1 MMSAVDDSVPS
12 TCNICDETVVF
23 AACASCDTAKCT
35 AVICSRCTHEIM
47 RHKADTYLS
56 APPCPF
62 CSVGFL
68 SFEGVEEAIAVE
80 QQLIM
85 NAARYVGL
93 KDPKGDNDYRRMIDK
108 FKLMGYAGN
117 MSQLTKQ
124 EQDQASTSQ
133 LRLEVA
139 RLSALFEDSSKQLP
153 PGPLEKILFTRKRK
167 HSSVAAQVEDHD
179 ASCEE
184 PQYFLC
190 PSSPLRASSCSSYR
204 SSTTTRRKGMMRDD
218 VDRDDLLLQ
227 RLDGLSNQLESQS
240 QCMNDAAVV
249 QRDLIAK
256 VTGAIESSQL
266 QLQQL
271 GGHRS
276 EEVKPEEG
284 REHHL
289 TMMTLMSQMH
299 QQLMD
304 LSSQVAA
311 IKDSISHQ
319 ATNNCSSSHHVVV
332 SPMSLPNSDH
342 SIQQQQSMQEMGGPS
357 SRSGSSSSGRK
368 SSIDDDWMIDSW
380 KKEVVTELKAA
391 LMIDF
396 EQAFNS
402 AVQRMVPLVPLHKTT
417 PGSRVESETALYV
430 EEESDESSCEAL
442 REPLTTSETK
452 ESSLVGVLPPSPDT
466 ICPV

>member
-1 MMSAVDDSVPS
+1 
-12 TCNICDETVVF
+12 
-23 AACASCDTAKCT
+23 
-35 AVICSRCTHEIM
+35 
-47 RHKADTYLS
+47 
-56 APPCPF
+56 
-62 CSVGFL
+62 
-68 SFEGVEEAIAVE
+68 
-80 QQLIM
+80 
-85 NAARYVGL
+85 
-93 KDPKGDNDYRRMIDK
+93 
-108 FKLMGYAGN
+108 
-117 MSQLTKQ
+117 
-124 EQDQASTSQ
+124 
-133 LRLEVA
+133 
-139 RLSALFEDSSKQLP
+139 
-153 PGPLEKILFTRKRK
+153 
-167 HSSVAAQVEDHD
+167 
-179 ASCEE
+179 
-184 PQYFLC
+184 
-190 PSSPLRASSCSSYR
+190 
-204 SSTTTRRKGMMRDD
+204 MRDD

-271 GGHRS
+271 GGHRP

-289 TMMTLMSQMH
+289 TMMALMRQMH

-304 LSSQVAA
+304 LSSQVAV

-319 ATNNCSSSHHVVV
+319 APSNGSSSHHVVV
-332 SPMSLPNSDH
+332 SPMSLPHPDDSM
-342 SIQQQQSMQEMGGPS
+342 QQQQSMQEMRGPS
-357 SRSGSSSSGRK
+357 

-402 AVQRMVPLVPLHKTT
+402 AVQRMVPLVPLHKTA
-417 PGSRVESETALYV
+417 PGSRVESETTLYV
-430 EEESDESSCEAL
+430 EEESEESSCEAL
-442 REPLTTSETK
+442 REPLTTSDTK
-452 ESSLVGVLPPSPDT
+452 ESSLVGVPLPSPDT